1 MRRTGSLRRSTEDVP
16 ERIEERLEVY
26 LLDKPGDANN
36 LNLGFVFADVADAIK
51 DLRDQGHV
59 VYLHCVQS
67 QSRTPSVAA
76 AYAVRH
82 LGQTVEEALR
92 SIRDVLPLGQPIQY
106 FVDTLKNEFG
116 GESQ

>member
-1 MRRTGSLRRSTEDVP
+1 
-16 ERIEERLEVY
+16 
-26 LLDKPGDANN
+26 
-36 LNLGFVFADVADAIK
+36 
-51 DLRDQGHV
+51 
-59 VYLHCVQS
+59 VQS

-116 GESQ
+116 GESK